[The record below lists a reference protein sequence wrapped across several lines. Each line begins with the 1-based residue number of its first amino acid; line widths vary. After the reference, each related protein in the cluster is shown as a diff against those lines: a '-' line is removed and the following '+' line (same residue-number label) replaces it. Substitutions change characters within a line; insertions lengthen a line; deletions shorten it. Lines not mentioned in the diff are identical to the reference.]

1 MPYIENSTGKEK
13 VSIYYEDYGQGKPVI
28 LIHGWPLS
36 GSSWESQVGPLVSSG
51 HRCITYD
58 RRGFGKSSRPWGDY
72 DYSTLAS
79 DLNELIVQL
88 KLNDCILVGF
98 SMGGGEV
105 VRYITEYGEA
115 RIKKAVLV
123 SSIIP
128 LMKKKEDN
136 PEGVPEKDLKDI
148 LKALADD
155 RVGFLKKFH
164 QGFYNYNKS
173 ENSVSAAQLEYDFSI
188 SAPASPRATIETA
201 RAWMDTDFRKELKDI
216 TVPVLIIHGD
226 ADATVPLETS
236 ARQAAAGI
244 SGSKLKI
251 ISGAPHG
258 LNITHSQELNEQLLP
273 FFKN

>member
-1 MPYIENSTGKEK
+1 MPYLENTSGKEK
-13 VSIYYEDYGQGKPVI
+13 VAIYYEDYGQGTPVI

-36 GSSWESQVGPLVSSG
+36 GATWEPQVGEIVASG
-51 HRCITYD
+51 YRCITYD
-58 RRGFGKSSRPWGDY
+58 RRGFGQSSRPWAAY

-105 VRYITEYGEA
+105 VRYLTDYGA
-115 RIKKAVLV
+115 DKIKKAALI

-128 LMKKKEDN
+128 LVKKKEDN
-136 PEGVPEKDLKDI
+136 PDGVPEKDLKDI
-148 LKALADD
+148 LKSLAED

-164 QGFYNYNKS
+164 QNFYNYGKS
-173 ENSVSAAQLEYDFSI
+173 KDSVSEAQLDYDFSI
-188 SAPASPRATIETA
+188 SSKASPRATIEA
-201 RAWMDTDFRKELKDI
+201 AKAWMDTDFRKELKNV
-216 TVPVLIIHGD
+216 TVPVLIVHGD
-226 ADATVPLETS
+226 ADAIVPLETS

-244 SGSKLKI
+244 AENQFKI

-258 LNITHSQELNEQLLP
+258 LNVSNTTELNEVLVSFL
-273 FFKN
+273 KG